1 MQSKESI
8 LSPLYIS
15 LVNSVGGNL
24 CTLSF
29 FLVGLSAF
37 SPSRHSG
44 SPPWKLERADS
55 FVMEWSALCV
65 ILTVQL
71 VWHLCKVPVGHQ
83 LIRVLDSDLKGDFF
97 SQKCTQKE
105 CLGSFS
111 IFLRTKAT
119 CNYRLNQQYKNS
131 TES

>member
-55 FVMEWSALCV
+55 FVMGWSALCV

-83 LIRVLDSDLKGDFF
+83 LIKVLDSDLKGDFF
-97 SQKCTQKE
+97 FPKMY
-105 CLGSFS
+105 
-111 IFLRTKAT
+111 TKRVFGKFF
-119 CNYRLNQQYKNS
+119 YFFKD
-131 TES
+131 